1 MIWFWLNMPLA
12 AVFFA
17 AWVAVPLWIV
27 FRHQG
32 HAAKPV
38 TVPVPAS
45 ARTAGP
51 AELPV
56 AVAPQRAR
64 DLAGV

>member
-17 AWVAVPLWIV
+17 AWVGIPLWLV
-27 FRHQG
+27 FKHRD
-32 HAAKPV
+32 HADTPV
-38 TVPVPAS
+38 TVQAL
-45 ARTAGP
+45 AGP

-56 AVAPQRAR
+56 AAAPQRPR
-64 DLAGV
+64 ELAGV